1 VRNWFDGRNG
11 PSGEHLVT
19 LMRSSTAVLETVLGL
34 AGRQDLA
41 TVVLVQDAR
50 RRLVTILAAL
60 DALAEAAAVP
70 PEEQ

>member
-1 VRNWFDGRNG
+1 MRNWFDGRNG